1 MSGFDFGSLRDP
13 DAPEPDS
20 HHREGVEMRAR
31 ELMTRARR
39 WRMLASGLAFV
50 AVAATVVGVVATRE
64 SSPPKISVT
73 NHSSTTVAPTST
85 TSTPTTKPGVVATTT
100 TTTTPRVPLHSVV
113 SATFVSTSRGWALDK
128 NGNVLGTT
136 DGGRSWHSV
145 GSLGRSDMTIRF
157 GDASHGFAFPS
168 QDTNTPTNLVT
179 VDGGATWKA
188 LNAPFSGRAYDLAIS
203 KGTVYAVAFD
213 SNANFRIW
221 SSPAGNLSWTEDPI
235 KVPVGGG
242 PVPSIQLVF
251 SNGAGWLMEVDRVVV
266 GGAQMSTTVHWSKW
280 TPPCSTANGP
290 ATLAAWSATDLIAS
304 CDEGVW
310 GSPPAPAKAVYTSH
324 DAGATFQRR
333 SAPVFGAVAAAD
345 PNYALLATG
354 DTIRRSVDGGRT
366 WTTVAGSAVS
376 NPGDS
381 QPLDLGFTS
390 NTQGF
395 VIFANDQMVMTYD
408 AGATWSAMTQP

>member
-100 TTTTPRVPLHSVV
+100 TTTTPRVPLHSAV

-157 GDASHGFAFPS
+157 ADATHGFAFPS

-203 KGTVYAVAFD
+203 NGTVYAVAFD
-213 SNANFRIW
+213 SNAKFRIW
-221 SSPAGNLSWTEDPI
+221 SSPARNLSWTEDPI
-235 KVPVGGG
+235 TIPVGGG

-251 SNGAGWLMEVDRVVV
+251 SNGAGWLVEVDRVVV
-266 GGAQMSTTVHWSKW
+266 GGAQMSTTGRWSKW

-304 CDEGVW
+304 CDEGLW
-310 GSPPAPAKAVYTSH
+310 GSPPAPATAVYTSH
-324 DAGATFQRR
+324 DAGATFQRH
-333 SAPVFGAVAAAD
+333 SAPVFGSVAAAD

-366 WTTVAGSAVS
+366 WTTVVGSAVS
-376 NPGDS
+376 NPGGS

-408 AGATWSAMTQP
+408 AGATWSAVTQP